1 MVPRPNWPTPE
12 ANVRVSTKVPLT
24 SNEYEAMDFGLW
36 KSLGKEFLVKS
47 NINHWIVCR
56 QGTGSLVNFEKGR
69 ISCRVVKNVPSKCHG
84 VAPYSIDSDKKGL
97 YLKRTGFYYDF
108 EGTTSKYKTAFDPC
122 GAGTATNY
130 KKGVNNPYGSIFIR

>member
-1 MVPRPNWPTPE
+1 MYCDQKTDGGGWVLVWRFTFTDYANFHSKSNAVVPRPNWPTPE

-69 ISCRVVKNVPSKCHG
+69 ISCRVVKNVPS
-84 VAPYSIDSDKKGL
+84 
-97 YLKRTGFYYDF
+97 
-108 EGTTSKYKTAFDPC
+108 
-122 GAGTATNY
+122 
-130 KKGVNNPYGSIFIR
+130 